1 VGLRVF
7 LFLLCLLGGAGLGW
21 LFGRDAGAALGVVA
35 GAITWFVIDT
45 VNALRALR
53 WLRGGEVRSPPA
65 LGGLWGEALDRVR
78 RALSQRDQRLE
89 EAEHRLQ
96 DFLEAIRASPNGVI
110 LLDPQGRIE
119 WINDT
124 AAGHFGMDPVRDL
137 QQHVVHLLRDPEF
150 SAFFHGR
157 NYTQDAV
164 VPAPGSTPTRP
175 RRLSL
180 HLHPYGEG
188 RLLLL
193 SRDVTAV
200 EQAEV
205 MRRDFVANV
214 SHEIRTPLTVL
225 TGFVE
230 TLQSLDLP
238 KEERNRYLQMMGL
251 QTQRMQ
257 TLVSD
262 LLTLSRLE
270 GSPLPGSGEWT
281 PVASLLA
288 QCEQEARA
296 LAASLG
302 KRLELQF
309 VPGAEVAVAGM
320 PSELQSAFSNLVS
333 NAVRYTP
340 SGGRVEVSAG
350 PTPDRRL
357 EFRVRDTGPGIAA
370 EHLPRLTE
378 RFYRVD
384 RSRSRE
390 TGGTGLGLAIVKHVV
405 QRHGG
410 ELKIASTPGAG
421 STFSIVLPAS
431 RVRPLELTP
440 AGNGARPATES
451 AAR

>member
-1 VGLRVF
+1 
-7 LFLLCLLGGAGLGW
+7 
-21 LFGRDAGAALGVVA
+21 
-35 GAITWFVIDT
+35 
-45 VNALRALR
+45 
-53 WLRGGEVRSPPA
+53 
-65 LGGLWGEALDRVR
+65 
-78 RALSQRDQRLE
+78 
-89 EAEHRLQ
+89 
-96 DFLEAIRASPNGVI
+96 
-110 LLDPQGRIE
+110 
-119 WINDT
+119 
-124 AAGHFGMDPVRDL
+124 MDPVRDL

-157 NYTQDAV
+157 NYTQEAV

-296 LAASLG
+296 LAATSG
-302 KRLELQF
+302 KKLELKF
-309 VPGAEVAVAGM
+309 MLGAELAVAGM

-340 SGGRVEVSAG
+340 SGGRVEVSAE

-421 STFSIVLPAS
+421 SSFSIVLPAS
-431 RVRPLELTP
+431 RVRSLEITS
-440 AGNGARPATES
+440 AGNGARPAKES
-451 AAR
+451 AAG